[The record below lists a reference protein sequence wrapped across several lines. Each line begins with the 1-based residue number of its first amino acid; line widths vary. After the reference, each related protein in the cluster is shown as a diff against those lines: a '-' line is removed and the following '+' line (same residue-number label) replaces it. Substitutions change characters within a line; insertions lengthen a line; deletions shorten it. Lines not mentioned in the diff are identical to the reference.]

1 MSVVPATLKYNNP
14 NRKGINAMARAI
26 SVKVATPKVIKALE
40 VKLADSKS
48 AITNNEKKRK
58 EYEKTEKAWA
68 KEVADLV
75 IKQISKAD
83 VSASENWRGETNVN
97 ISLPSG
103 TIKLP
108 EKPSIELEN
117 ELGRYE
123 VQEIENAIRILKM
136 TDEETVNASTFKS
149 IAQYL

>member
-1 MSVVPATLKYNNP
+1 MS
-14 NRKGINAMARAI
+14 RAL

-40 VKLADSKS
+40 AKLEAGTK
-48 AITNNEKKRK
+48 AIANNEKKRK
-58 EYEKTEKAWA
+58 EYEKLEKAWA
-68 KEVADLV
+68 KEVAELMV
-75 IKQISKAD
+75 KQISKAD
-83 VSASENWRGETNVN
+83 VSANENWRGEVSVR
-97 ISLPSG
+97 IEVPAG

-108 EKPSIELEN
+108 TQPSIDLEN

-136 TDEETVNASTFKS
+136 TDEETVNASTFKT

>member
-1 MSVVPATLKYNNP
+1 
-14 NRKGINAMARAI
+14 MARAI

-40 VKLADSKS
+40 AKLVEGKN

-75 IKQISKAD
+75 FKQISKAD
-83 VSASENWRGETNVN
+83 VSANENWRGETNVS
-97 ISLPSG
+97 ISIPSG
-103 TIKLP
+103 LIKLP

-136 TDEETVNASTFKS
+136 TDEETVNASTFKT

>member
-1 MSVVPATLKYNNP
+1 MS
-14 NRKGINAMARAI
+14 RAL

-40 VKLADSKS
+40 AKLEAGTK
-48 AITNNEKKRK
+48 AIANNEKKRK

-68 KEVADLV
+68 KEVADIV

-83 VSASENWRGETNVN
+83 VSAHENWRGETNVT
-97 ISLPSG
+97 ISMPSG
-103 TIKLP
+103 LIKLP
-108 EKPSIELEN
+108 AKPEIDLEQ

-123 VQEIENAIRILKM
+123 VTEIENAIRILKM
-136 TDEETVNASTFKS
+136 TDEETVNASTFKT

>member
-1 MSVVPATLKYNNP
+1 
-14 NRKGINAMARAI
+14 MARAI

-40 VKLADSKS
+40 AKLVEGKN

-83 VSASENWRGETNVN
+83 VSANENWRGETSVN

-136 TDEETVNASTFKS
+136 TDEETVNASTFKT

>member
-1 MSVVPATLKYNNP
+1 MS
-14 NRKGINAMARAI
+14 RAL

-40 VKLADSKS
+40 AKLEAGKL

-58 EYEKTEKAWA
+58 EYEKIEKAWS

-75 IKQISKAD
+75 FKQISKAEVYAD
-83 VSASENWRGETNVN
+83 ENWRGEITARFSVPAG
-97 ISLPSG
+97 S
-103 TIKLP
+103 IKLP
-108 EKPSIELEN
+108 EKPSIDLEQ

-123 VQEIENAIRILKM
+123 IQEIENAIRILKM
-136 TDEETVNASTFKS
+136 TDEETVNASTFKT

>member
-1 MSVVPATLKYNNP
+1 
-14 NRKGINAMARAI
+14 MARAI

-40 VKLADSKS
+40 TKLAEGKS
-48 AITNNEKKRK
+48 AIANNEKKRK

-75 IKQISKAD
+75 IKQISKAE
-83 VSASENWRGETNVN
+83 VSAHENWRGETNVS
-97 ISLPSG
+97 ITMPSG
-103 TIKLP
+103 LVKLP
-108 EKPSIELEN
+108 AKPEIELEQ

-136 TDEETVNASTFKS
+136 TDEETVNASTFKT

>member
-1 MSVVPATLKYNNP
+1 
-14 NRKGINAMARAI
+14 MARAI

-40 VKLADSKS
+40 AKLVEGKS

-58 EYEKTEKAWA
+58 EYAKTEKAWS

-75 IKQISKAD
+75 FKHISKAE
-83 VSASENWRGETNVN
+83 VSAHENYRNELNV
-97 ISLPSG
+97 SLTLPAG
-103 TIKLP
+103 TINLP
-108 EKPSIELEN
+108 EKPQIELEN